1 MSNGITRENLDTL
14 IEEIIGVCNCDWMTD
29 ESKPAV
35 IERILV
41 DNGLVSVIEEPEEK
55 VDMSSIFRIEVN
67 TEVGGYGCTES
78 LKEVLTDVEVD
89 FGETEAKEVLLWARS
104 SEEGDEYISEN
115 KKLYIRNIGKE

>member
-14 IEEIIGVCNCDWMTD
+14 IKEIIGVCNYDWMTD

-55 VDMSSIFRIEVN
+55 VDMSGIFRIEVN

-104 SEEGDEYISEN
+104 SEEEDEYISEN